1 MIFAA
6 LRVVVA
12 TIVAVSAVALL
23 YVEVA
28 LPLIE
33 MGSGDGSMTGP
44 FSVIITRVETMVP
57 LVIALLLLGIVIWL
71 VVSTVQRE
79 RSVSRRPPP

>member
-1 MIFAA
+1 MIMRA

-28 LPLIE
+28 VPIID
-33 MGSGDGSMTGP
+33 MGSGDGAFTGP
-44 FSVIITRVETMVP
+44 FSVIVTRVETMVP
-57 LVIALLLLGIVIWL
+57 LVIALLLLGIVIWM
-71 VVSTVQRE
+71 VVSTVQQE
-79 RSVSRRPPP
+79 RTVRRPPP

>member
-1 MIFAA
+1 MILAA

-12 TIVAVSAVALL
+12 TVIAVSFVALL

-28 LPLIE
+28 LPLIK
-33 MGSGDGSMTGP
+33 MGSDGGQLTGP
-44 FSVIITRVETMVP
+44 FSVIVTRVETMVP
-57 LVIALLLLGIVIWL
+57 LVISLLLLGIVVWM